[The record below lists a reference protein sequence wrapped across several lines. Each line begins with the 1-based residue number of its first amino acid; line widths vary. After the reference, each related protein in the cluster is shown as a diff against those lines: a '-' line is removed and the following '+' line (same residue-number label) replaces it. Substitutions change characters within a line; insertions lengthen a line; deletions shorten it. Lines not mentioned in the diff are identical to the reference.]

1 MYGLCR
7 TAARRFPRGNRQ
19 GVSAVEVQVSPAR
32 RFEELVAGGDH
43 AAASRLLLEMHPVD
57 AVDLLLKVTNGDQ
70 QRILCNLSDESLAA
84 FLEEMP
90 EEAAARLA
98 RRLPVQRL
106 VGVLSEMFS
115 DEATDLL
122 QTLPEEEIEA
132 ILDAMGDEAVD
143 LRQLLEYAKESSG
156 GLMTTEFV
164 AVRAQATAQQALDY
178 LRKKAPDAE
187 TAYYLY
193 VVDDHRRLVGILS
206 LRDLVISPPERRVE
220 EMMNTGVIRVRVDDD
235 QEHVARLFERYGF
248 LTLPVVDE
256 EERLVGIITID
267 DAIQVLQDEATEDM
281 YRMVGLVDGESVFS
295 PFFES
300 VRKRLP
306 WLFINLVTAFL
317 SASIVSLFEET
328 IDQLVILATFL
339 PIVAGMGG
347 NAGTQTLT
355 IIVRSIALGEVD
367 FANAKE
373 ALKKQILLGLVN
385 GAAVGLV
392 VGIAGYVW
400 KGSAVLG
407 VVLTVALILNMA
419 VGGLVGVAVPM
430 GLKAFRVDPALA
442 SGIFVTAF
450 TDILGFLFFLGLA
463 TVALARF

>member
-1 MYGLCR
+1 MEVQ
-7 TAARRFPRGNRQ
+7 ANADRRFQ
-19 GVSAVEVQVSPAR
+19 
-32 RFEELVAGGDH
+32 ELVASGEY

-57 AVDLLLKVTNGDQ
+57 AVDLLLSVSNGEQ
-70 QRILCNLSDESLAA
+70 QRILCDLSDEALAS
-84 FLEEMP
+84 FFEEMP
-90 EEAAARLA
+90 EEAASRLA

-106 VGVLSEMFS
+106 VGVLKEMFS

-122 QTLPEEEIEA
+122 QRLPEEEIESL
-132 ILDAMGDEAVD
+132 LDAMGEEAVD
-143 LRQLLEYAKESSG
+143 LRRLLEYAAESSG

-164 AVRAQATAQQALDY
+164 AVRAQATAGQALDY

-206 LRDLVISPPERRVE
+206 LRDLVIAKPERRVE
-220 EMMNTGVIRVRVDDD
+220 ELMSTGVIRVRVDDD

-256 EERLVGIITID
+256 ADRLVGIITID

-281 YRMVGLVDGESVFS
+281 YRMVGLVESETVFT
-295 PFFES
+295 PFLTS

-306 WLFINLVTAFL
+306 WTFVNLLTAFL
-317 SASIVSLFEET
+317 SASVVSLFEGT
-328 IDQLVILATFL
+328 INELVVLATFL

-355 IIVRSIALGEVD
+355 IIVRSIALGEID
-367 FANAKE
+367 FANAKQ
-373 ALKKQILLGLVN
+373 ALRKQILLGLVN
-385 GAAVGLV
+385 GAIIGVVVGLV
-392 VGIAGYVW
+392 GYVW
-400 KGSAVLG
+400 KGSATLG

-419 VGGLVGVAVPM
+419 IAGLVGVAVPM
-430 GLKAFRVDPALA
+430 GLKALRVDPALA
-442 SGIFVTAF
+442 SGIFVTAC

-463 TVALARF
+463 TAALTYL

>member
-1 MYGLCR
+1 MDAQASLH
-7 TAARRFPRGNRQ
+7 
-19 GVSAVEVQVSPAR
+19 R
-32 RFEELVAGGDH
+32 RFEELVAREEY
-43 AAASRLLLEMHPVD
+43 AEASRFLLKMHPVD
-57 AVDLLLKVTNGDQ
+57 AVDLLLKVENGEQ
-70 QRILCNLSDESLAA
+70 QRILCNLSDEALAA
-84 FLEEMP
+84 FFEEMP

-98 RRLPVQRL
+98 RRLPAQRL
-106 VGVLSEMFS
+106 VGVLKEMFS

-122 QTLPEEEIEA
+122 QALPPEEIEA
-132 ILDAMGDEAVD
+132 ILNAMGDEAVD
-143 LRQLLEYAKESSG
+143 LRQLLKYAEESSG

-164 AVRAQATAQQALDY
+164 AVRAQATAQQALEY

-193 VVDDHRRLVGILS
+193 VVDEARRLVGILS
-206 LRDLVISPPERRVE
+206 LRDLVIAPPDRKVS

-256 EERLVGIITID
+256 TDRLVGIITID

-281 YRMVGLVDGESVFS
+281 YRMVGLMESETVFT

-306 WLFINLVTAFL
+306 WLFVNLVTAFL
-317 SASIVSLFEET
+317 SASVVSLFEGT
-328 IDQLVILATFL
+328 IDRLVVLATFL

-367 FANAKE
+367 FANARK
-373 ALKKQILLGLVN
+373 ALRKQVLLGLVN
-385 GAAVGLV
+385 GAAVGFV
-392 VGIAGYVW
+392 VGLVGYVW
-400 KGSAVLG
+400 KGNAALG
-407 VVLTVALILNMA
+407 IVLTVALVLNMA
-419 VGGLVGVAVPM
+419 IGGLVGVAVPM
-430 GLKAFRVDPALA
+430 GLKALRVDPALA
-442 SGIFVTAF
+442 SGIFVTAC
-450 TDILGFLFFLGLA
+450 TDILGFLLFLGLA
-463 TVALARF
+463 TIALAHL